1 MAQII
6 LDRVKGTELA
16 RLVRKLDPEAFYSAE
31 IRPVAESMEEDL
43 ALKRPLIQVEEA
55 KEAEAAA
62 AGEPLE
68 PWQE

>member
-6 LDRVKGTELA
+6 LDRVKGTELT
-16 RLVRKLDPEAFYSAE
+16 RLVRKLDPEAFYSVE
-31 IRPVAESMEEDL
+31 IRCLEESLEEEL
-43 ALKRPLIQVEEA
+43 ALKRPLIRVEEA